1 MEGDFIIFP
10 NKYFHTFIEAT
21 STVDVVGLKGK
32 ERKKEIRGKINL
44 KENIVFLNFTQSH
57 PFLFL

>member
-32 ERKKEIRGKINL
+32 ERKKEI
-44 KENIVFLNFTQSH
+44 
-57 PFLFL
+57 